1 MKKIIFNI
9 TPFLLLFAVLM
20 INSCSKSSGG
30 GGGTYGTNPTPTP
43 APTAN
48 TVTISGMKFAPAS
61 YTVKAGTTV
70 TWVNNDGVPHTVTAD
85 DNSFDSGSIA
95 AGEKFTHTFGTTG
108 SFAYHCNFHSGM
120 TATVTVN

>member
-1 MKKIIFNI
+1 MKRIIFNI
-9 TPFLLLFAVLM
+9 TSVLLLFAVLM
-20 INSCSKSSGG
+20 TSSCSKGSGG
-30 GGGTYGTNPTPTP
+30 GGGGYGTNPTPTP

-95 AGEKFTHTFGTTG
+95 AGEKFTHTFGTAGT
-108 SFAYHCNFHSGM
+108 FAYHCNFHSGM
-120 TATVTVN
+120 TGTLVVN